1 MRERTQRK
9 RIWVTGIYILLFLST
24 PLSAQMASPLQ
35 GNVETTIESAA
46 TIDTGGELTPDG
58 KKIVKGFVSDEHG
71 ESIIG
76 ATVVVKGHPEIGT
89 VTDVDGKFTLEVEP
103 RSILVISYIGYNP
116 QETRVS
122 RKTPFYNIILK
133 EDNQLLEEV
142 VVVGYGTVKKSDLTG
157 SVSTVGTRSF
167 ESQPVTN
174 VSQILQGRT
183 SGVEVTSTSGMPGS
197 GAKVRIRGTTSIN
210 KSSDPL
216 YVIDGIISSSGLD
229 GLNPQDIQSMEILKD
244 ASSTAI
250 YGSRGAN
257 GVILVTTRSGEEGR
271 ARVTFDAKIGLSS
284 VRKDYDLLNAY
295 EYAQALNDI
304 RGSQTISPEDMEA
317 YRNGTKGINWL
328 DLMTRT
334 ALSQDYN
341 VGISGG
347 TEKVKY
353 LLSGNVLDQQAVTI
367 NSKYK
372 RYGFRANINADIRP
386 WLSLS
391 ARLNTAIIHQE
402 NGAPSWFHVLNFSPT
417 MELRDPE
424 TGIYNNDPYNIGT
437 GNNPY
442 GVAMENYSDSYSYNV
457 NANLNLLFKIA
468 KGLTFNIQGGYDY
481 DHSPSY
487 SFSSKLIAPGAIN
500 SMSNSSSLHRYWQ
513 NTNNLTYQGQW
524 GDHSLTATGV
534 WEISRTIDTGLSAS
548 GSNLNNE
555 SVGYWNISN
564 AAVRSES
571 NSYTEASLASG
582 IIRASYDYKKRYFLT
597 AALRADGS
605 SKFQKDHRWGWFP
618 SAAVAWD
625 VAKEKFMAN
634 QKILKQLKLRAS
646 YGVTGNEAISAYSTL
661 GMLSGTSYGWGTT
674 TGYTGYW
681 GNQFATPELTWE
693 KTYQYDIGLDASLLG
708 IDITVDWF
716 KKRTVDLLFQ
726 KQVPRY
732 NGGGSYWVNQGKLN
746 NTGVEFSFSTFP
758 VKSTL
763 VWETSFNA
771 SYIKNEVIDLAG
783 NDFVLSANYSDLGGA
798 MQIMKPGYPLGSF
811 YVYQWK
817 GFDENGANLYQKA
830 DGSLTTTP
838 TSADLVIK
846 GQSSPKWTLGW
857 NNTLSWKNWTL
868 NIFFNAATGYNRLNI
883 SRFTTASMSGVSR
896 FISLRD
902 AYFRGWDYVDN
913 KAEALYPSISN
924 TDNKSYANS
933 DFWLEDA
940 SFVKLKNISLSY
952 NIPRRATKIAGIQL
966 TVSAQDVFTLT
977 KYKGM
982 DPEVYTGYDGLD
994 YGAYPVPRT
1003 FTFAVK
1009 LRF

>member
-122 RKTPFYNIILK
+122 RKTLFYNIILK

-693 KTYQYDIGLDASLLG
+693 KTYQYDIGLDVSLLG

>member
-271 ARVTFDAKIGLSS
+271 ARVTFNAKIGLSS

>member
-76 ATVVVKGHPEIGT
+76 ATVVVKGHPETGT

-605 SKFQKDHRWGWFP
+605 SKFPKDHRWGWFP

-693 KTYQYDIGLDASLLG
+693 KTYQYDIGLDVSLLG

-952 NIPRRATKIAGIQL
+952 NIPRRATKITGIQL

>member
-1 MRERTQRK
+1 MKNLIITK
-9 RIWVTGIYILLFLST
+9 FKWVMAAILFASL
-24 PLSAQMASPLQ
+24 PLHLPAQQAASPQ
-35 GNVETTIESAA
+35 S
-46 TIDTGGELTPDG
+46 GEYTAPALSDENSPADG
-58 KKIVKGFVSDEHG
+58 TKKKIEGTVTDEQG
-71 ESIIG
+71 VPIIG
-76 ATVVVKGHPEIGT
+76 ATVSVKDQPNVG
-89 VTDVDGKFTLEVEP
+89 VTTDIDGKFALEVPP
-103 RSILVISYIGYNP
+103 RTILVIAYLGYNT
-116 QETRVS
+116 QETRVTQRNS
-122 RKTPFYNIILK
+122 TYNIILK
-133 EDNQLLEEV
+133 EDNQMLEEV

-167 ESQPVTN
+167 ETQPVKN

-183 SGVEVTSTSGMPGS
+183 AGVEVTNTSGMPGA

-229 GLNPQDIQSMEILKD
+229 GLNPQDIQSMEVLKD

-257 GVILVTTRSGEEGR
+257 GVILVTTRNGQEGR
-271 ARVTFDAKIGLSS
+271 AKVTFDAQIGLAT
-284 VRKDYDLLNAY
+284 VRKDYDLLSPY
-295 EYAQALNDI
+295 EYALALNDI
-304 RGSQTISPEDMEA
+304 RGSQTISAEDLEA
-317 YRNGTKGINWL
+317 YRNGTKGINWV

-334 ALSQDYN
+334 SLTQDYSIG
-341 VGISGG
+341 VSGG
-347 TEKVKY
+347 TDKVKY
-353 LLSGNVLDQQAVTI
+353 LLSGNVLDQEAVTI

-372 RYGFRANINADIRP
+372 RYGFRANISADLRP
-386 WLSLS
+386 WLSIS
-391 ARLNTAIIHQE
+391 TRLNTAIIHQE
-402 NGAPSWFHVLNFSPT
+402 NGAPNWFHVLNFSPT

-442 GVAMENYSDSYSYNV
+442 GVATENYSDSYSYNV
-457 NANLNLLFKIA
+457 NANLTLLFKIA
-468 KGLTFNIQGGYDY
+468 KGLTFSVQGGYDY

-487 SFSSKLIAPGAIN
+487 SFSSKLVAPGAIN
-500 SMSNSSSLHRYWQ
+500 SMNNSSSLHRYWQ
-513 NTNNLTYQGQW
+513 NTNNLSYLGEF
-524 GDHSLTATGV
+524 GDHTLSATGV
-534 WEISRTIDTGLSAS
+534 WEISHSIDTGLSAG

-555 SVGYWNISN
+555 SVGYWNIGN
-564 AAVRSES
+564 AAVRTES
-571 NSYTEASLASG
+571 NSYVESSLASG
-582 IIRASYDYKKRYFLT
+582 IVRLGYDYKKRYFLT
-597 AALRADGS
+597 ASLRADGS
-605 SKFQKDHRWGWFP
+605 SKFQKNHRWGWFP
-618 SAAVAWD
+618 SAAIAWD
-625 VAKEKFMAN
+625 IAKENFMEN
-634 QKILKQLKLRAS
+634 QNILKQLKLRAS

-661 GMLSGTSYGWGTT
+661 GMLSSTSYGWGTT

-681 GNQFATPELTWE
+681 GNQFATPDLTWE
-693 KTYQYDIGLDASLLG
+693 KTYQYDVGLDLSLFGVDL
-708 IDITVDWF
+708 TVDWF

-732 NGGGSYWVNQGKLN
+732 NGGGTYWVNQGKLN
-746 NTGVEFSFSTFP
+746 NTGVEFSLSTFP
-758 VKSTL
+758 VKSTV

-771 SYIKNEVIDLAG
+771 AYVKNEVVDLAG

-830 DGSLTTTP
+830 DGTLTTSP
-838 TSADLVIK
+838 TSEDLVIK
-846 GQSSPKWTLGW
+846 GQASPKWTLGW
-857 NNTLSWKNWTL
+857 NNTLTWKNWTL
-868 NIFFNAATGYNRLNI
+868 NLFFNAATGYNRLNI

-896 FISLRD
+896 FITLRD
-902 AYFRGWDYVDN
+902 AYFKGWDYVTN

-940 SFVKLKNISLSY
+940 SFIKLKNISLSY
-952 NIPRRATKIAGIQL
+952 NIPRKVAKFAGIQL
-966 TVSAQDVFTLT
+966 TVSAQDVLTIT

-982 DPEVYTGYDGLD
+982 DPEVYSSYDGLD
-994 YGAYPVPRT
+994 YGAYPIPRT

>member
-24 PLSAQMASPLQ
+24 SLSAQMASPLQ

-76 ATVVVKGHPEIGT
+76 ATVVVKGHPETGT

-372 RYGFRANINADIRP
+372 RYGFRANINTDIRP

-693 KTYQYDIGLDASLLG
+693 KTYQYDIGLDVSLLG

-817 GFDENGANLYQKA
+817 GFDGNGANLYQKA

>member
-24 PLSAQMASPLQ
+24 PLSAQMAVPLQ
-35 GNVETTIESAA
+35 GNTESAMEDA
-46 TIDTGGELTPDG
+46 AAIDTMELNQNG
-58 KKIVKGFVSDEHG
+58 KMIVRGFVCDEHG

-76 ATVVVKGHPEIGT
+76 ATVMVKGHPEIGI
-89 VTDVDGKFTLEVEP
+89 VTDVDGKFTLEVES
-103 RSILVISYIGYNP
+103 RSILVISYIGYKP

-122 RKTPFYNIILK
+122 RKIPFYNIILK
-133 EDNQLLEEV
+133 EDNQLLDEV

-157 SVSTVGTRSF
+157 SVSTVGMRSF
-167 ESQPVTN
+167 ESQPITN

-197 GAKVRIRGTTSIN
+197 VAKVRIRGTTSIN

-271 ARVTFDAKIGLSS
+271 ARVIFDVKIGLSS

-304 RGSQTISPEDMEA
+304 RGSQTISPEEMEA
-317 YRNGTKGINWL
+317 YRNGTKGIDWI

-334 ALSQDYN
+334 AVSQDYN

-367 NSKYK
+367 NAKYK
-372 RYGFRANINADIRP
+372 RYGFRTNVNADIRP
-386 WLSLS
+386 WLFLS

-402 NGAPSWFHVLNFSPT
+402 NGAPSWSYLLNFSPT
-417 MELRDPE
+417 MELRDLE
-424 TGIYNNDPYNIGT
+424 TGIYNRDTYNSI

-442 GVAMENYSDSYSYNV
+442 GVAMENYNDSYSYNV
-457 NANLNLLFKIA
+457 NANLDLLFKIA
-468 KGLTFNIQGGYDY
+468 KGLTFRVQGGYDY

-487 SFSSKLIAPGAIN
+487 SFTSKLIAPGAIN

-513 NTNNLTYQGQW
+513 NTYNLTYEGQW
-524 GDHSLTATGV
+524 GDHSLTVTGV

-555 SVGYWNISN
+555 SVGYWNLSN

-571 NSYTEASLASG
+571 NSYTESSLASG
-582 IIRASYDYKKRYFLT
+582 ILRASYDYKKRYFLT
-597 AALRADGS
+597 ASLRADGS

-625 VAKEKFMAN
+625 AAKEKFMAN
-634 QKILKQLKLRAS
+634 QKILKHLKLRAS

-661 GMLSGTSYGWGTT
+661 GMLSSTSYGWGTT

-693 KTYQYDIGLDASLLG
+693 KTYQYDVGLDVSLLG
-708 IDITVDWF
+708 MDIAVDWF

-746 NTGVEFSFSTFP
+746 NSGVDLSFSTFP
-758 VKSTL
+758 VKGTL
-763 VWETSFNA
+763 VWETTFNA
-771 SYIKNEVIDLAG
+771 SYVKNEVIDLAG
-783 NDFVLSANYSDLGGA
+783 NDFMLNANYSDLGGA
-798 MQIMKPGYPLGSF
+798 MQIMKPGYPVGSF

-817 GFDENGANLYQKA
+817 GFDENGANLYQNA
-830 DGSLTTTP
+830 EGSLTTTP

-846 GQSSPKWTLGW
+846 GQASPKWTLGW
-857 NNTLSWKNWTL
+857 NNTLSWKNWSL
-868 NIFFNAATGYNRLNI
+868 NIFFNAAIGYNRLNI
-883 SRFTTASMSGVSR
+883 SRFTTASMNGVSR
-896 FISLRD
+896 FVTLRD
-902 AYFRGWDYVDN
+902 AYFRGWDYVEN
-913 KAEALYPSISN
+913 KADALYPSISN

-952 NIPRRATKIAGIQL
+952 NIPRRVTKITGIQL
-966 TVSAQDVFTLT
+966 TISAQDVFTLT

-982 DPEVYTGYDGLD
+982 DPEVYSSYDGLD
-994 YGAYPVPRT
+994 YGSYPVPRT

-1009 LRF
+1009 LKF

>member
-693 KTYQYDIGLDASLLG
+693 KTYQYDIGLDVSLLG

-716 KKRTVDLLFQ
+716 KKRTVDLLSQ

>member
-76 ATVVVKGHPEIGT
+76 ATVVVKGHPETGT

-304 RGSQTISPEDMEA
+304 RGSQTISPEDMET

-402 NGAPSWFHVLNFSPT
+402 NGAPSWFHVLNFSST

-693 KTYQYDIGLDASLLG
+693 KTYQYDIGLDVSLLG

>member
-76 ATVVVKGHPEIGT
+76 ATVVVKGHPETGT

-693 KTYQYDIGLDASLLG
+693 KTYQYDIGLDVSLLG

>member
-9 RIWVTGIYILLFLST
+9 RIWVTGIHILLFLST
-24 PLSAQMASPLQ
+24 PLSAQMAVPLQ
-35 GNVETTIESAA
+35 GNTESAMEDA
-46 TIDTGGELTPDG
+46 AAIDTMELNQNG
-58 KKIVKGFVSDEHG
+58 KMIVRGFVCDEHG

-76 ATVVVKGHPEIGT
+76 ATVMVKGHPEIGI
-89 VTDVDGKFTLEVEP
+89 VTDVDGKFTLEVES
-103 RSILVISYIGYNP
+103 RSILVISYIGYKP

-122 RKTPFYNIILK
+122 RKIPFYNIILK
-133 EDNQLLEEV
+133 EDNQLLDEV

-157 SVSTVGTRSF
+157 SVSTVGMRSF
-167 ESQPVTN
+167 ESQPITN

-197 GAKVRIRGTTSIN
+197 VAKVRIRGTTSIN

-271 ARVTFDAKIGLSS
+271 ARMIFDVKIGLSS

-304 RGSQTISPEDMEA
+304 RGSQTISPEEMEA
-317 YRNGTKGINWL
+317 YRNGTKGIDWI

-334 ALSQDYN
+334 AVSQDYN

-367 NSKYK
+367 NAKYK
-372 RYGFRANINADIRP
+372 RYGFRTNVNADIRP
-386 WLSLS
+386 WLFLS

-402 NGAPSWFHVLNFSPT
+402 NGAPSWSYLLNFSPT
-417 MELRDPE
+417 MELRDLE
-424 TGIYNNDPYNIGT
+424 TGIYNRDTYNSI

-442 GVAMENYSDSYSYNV
+442 GVAMENYNDSYSYNV
-457 NANLNLLFKIA
+457 NANLDLLFKIA
-468 KGLTFNIQGGYDY
+468 KGLTFRVQGGYDY

-487 SFSSKLIAPGAIN
+487 SFTSKLIAPGAIN

-513 NTNNLTYQGQW
+513 NTDNLTYEGQW
-524 GDHSLTATGV
+524 GDHSLTVTGV
-534 WEISRTIDTGLSAS
+534 WEISRTIDTDLSAS

-555 SVGYWNISN
+555 SVGYWNLSN

-571 NSYTEASLASG
+571 NSYTESSLASG
-582 IIRASYDYKKRYFLT
+582 ILRASYDYKKRYFLT
-597 AALRADGS
+597 ASLRADGS

-625 VAKEKFMAN
+625 AAKEKFMAN
-634 QKILKQLKLRAS
+634 QKILKHLKLRAS

-661 GMLSGTSYGWGTT
+661 GMLSSTSYGWGTT

-693 KTYQYDIGLDASLLG
+693 KTYQYDVGLDVSLLG
-708 IDITVDWF
+708 MDIAVDWF

-746 NTGVEFSFSTFP
+746 NSGVDLSFSTFP
-758 VKSTL
+758 VKGTL
-763 VWETSFNA
+763 VWETTFNA
-771 SYIKNEVIDLAG
+771 SYVKNEVIDLAG
-783 NDFVLSANYSDLGGA
+783 NDFMLNANYSDLGGA
-798 MQIMKPGYPLGSF
+798 MQIMKPGYPVGSF

-817 GFDENGANLYQKA
+817 GFDENGANLYQNA
-830 DGSLTTTP
+830 EGSLTTTP

-846 GQSSPKWTLGW
+846 GQASPKWTLGW
-857 NNTLSWKNWTL
+857 NNTLSWKNWSL
-868 NIFFNAATGYNRLNI
+868 NIFFNAAIGYNRLNI
-883 SRFTTASMSGVSR
+883 SRFTTASMNGVSR
-896 FISLRD
+896 FVTLRD
-902 AYFRGWDYVDN
+902 AYFRGWDYVEN
-913 KAEALYPSISN
+913 KADALYPSISN

-952 NIPRRATKIAGIQL
+952 NIPRRVTKITGIQL
-966 TVSAQDVFTLT
+966 TISAQDVFTLT

-982 DPEVYTGYDGLD
+982 DPEVYSSYDGLD
-994 YGAYPVPRT
+994 YGSYPVPRT

-1009 LRF
+1009 LKF

>member
-9 RIWVTGIYILLFLST
+9 RIWVTGIHILLFLST
-24 PLSAQMASPLQ
+24 PLSAQMAVPLQ
-35 GNVETTIESAA
+35 GNTESAMEDA
-46 TIDTGGELTPDG
+46 AAIDTMELNQNG
-58 KKIVKGFVSDEHG
+58 KMIVRGFVCDEHG

-76 ATVVVKGHPEIGT
+76 ATVMVKGHPEIGI
-89 VTDVDGKFTLEVEP
+89 VTDVDGKFTLEVES
-103 RSILVISYIGYNP
+103 RSILVISYIGYKP

-122 RKTPFYNIILK
+122 RKIPFYNIILK
-133 EDNQLLEEV
+133 EDNQLLDEV

-157 SVSTVGTRSF
+157 SVSTVGMRSF
-167 ESQPVTN
+167 ESQPITN

-197 GAKVRIRGTTSIN
+197 VAKVRIRGTTSIN

-271 ARVTFDAKIGLSS
+271 ARVIFDVKIGLSS

-304 RGSQTISPEDMEA
+304 RGSQTISPEEMEA
-317 YRNGTKGINWL
+317 YRNGTKGIDWI

-334 ALSQDYN
+334 AVSQDYN

-367 NSKYK
+367 NAKYK
-372 RYGFRANINADIRP
+372 RYGFRTNVNADIRP
-386 WLSLS
+386 WLFLS

-402 NGAPSWFHVLNFSPT
+402 NGAPSWSYLLNFSPT
-417 MELRDPE
+417 MELRDLE
-424 TGIYNNDPYNIGT
+424 TGIYNRDTYNSI

-442 GVAMENYSDSYSYNV
+442 GVAMENYNDSYSYNV
-457 NANLNLLFKIA
+457 NANLDLLFKIA
-468 KGLTFNIQGGYDY
+468 KGLTFRVQGGYDY

-487 SFSSKLIAPGAIN
+487 SFTSKLIAPGAIN

-513 NTNNLTYQGQW
+513 NTDNLTYEGQW
-524 GDHSLTATGV
+524 GDHSLTVTGV

-555 SVGYWNISN
+555 SVGYWNLSN

-571 NSYTEASLASG
+571 NSYTESSLASG
-582 IIRASYDYKKRYFLT
+582 ILRASYDYKKRYFLT
-597 AALRADGS
+597 ASLRADGS

-625 VAKEKFMAN
+625 AAKEKFMAN
-634 QKILKQLKLRAS
+634 QKILKHLKLRAS

-661 GMLSGTSYGWGTT
+661 GMLSSTSYGWGTT

-693 KTYQYDIGLDASLLG
+693 KTYQYDVGLDVSLLG
-708 IDITVDWF
+708 MDIAVDWF

-746 NTGVEFSFSTFP
+746 NSGVDLSFSTFP
-758 VKSTL
+758 VKGTL
-763 VWETSFNA
+763 VWETTFNA
-771 SYIKNEVIDLAG
+771 SYVKNEVIDLAG
-783 NDFVLSANYSDLGGA
+783 NDFMLNANYSDLGGA
-798 MQIMKPGYPLGSF
+798 MQIMKPGYPVGSF

-817 GFDENGANLYQKA
+817 GFDENGANLYQNA
-830 DGSLTTTP
+830 EGSLTTTP

-846 GQSSPKWTLGW
+846 GQASPKWTLGW
-857 NNTLSWKNWTL
+857 NNTLSWKNWSL
-868 NIFFNAATGYNRLNI
+868 NIFFNAAIGYNRLNI
-883 SRFTTASMSGVSR
+883 SRFTTASMNGVSR
-896 FISLRD
+896 FVTLRD
-902 AYFRGWDYVDN
+902 AYFRGWDYVEN
-913 KAEALYPSISN
+913 KADALYPSISN

-952 NIPRRATKIAGIQL
+952 NIPRRVTKITGIQL
-966 TVSAQDVFTLT
+966 TISAQDVFTLT

-982 DPEVYTGYDGLD
+982 DPEVYSSYDGLD
-994 YGAYPVPRT
+994 YGSYPVPRT

-1009 LRF
+1009 LKF

>member
-76 ATVVVKGHPEIGT
+76 ATVVVKGHPETGT

-133 EDNQLLEEV
+133 ENNQLLEEV

-372 RYGFRANINADIRP
+372 RYGFRANINTDIRP

-424 TGIYNNDPYNIGT
+424 TSIYNNDPYNIGT

-693 KTYQYDIGLDASLLG
+693 KTYQYDIGLDVSLLG